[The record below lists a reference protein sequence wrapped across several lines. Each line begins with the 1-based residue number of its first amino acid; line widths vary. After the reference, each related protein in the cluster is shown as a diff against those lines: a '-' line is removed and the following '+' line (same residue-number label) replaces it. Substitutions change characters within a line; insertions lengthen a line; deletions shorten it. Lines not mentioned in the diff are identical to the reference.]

1 MRSLCEVGDKWM
13 NDHWTDQTDRAKLK
27 HSDEALCHEA
37 QMDRTG
43 IKTGF
48 RHVMPASIQHGRRKH
63 VGRH

>member
-1 MRSLCEVGDKWM
+1 M